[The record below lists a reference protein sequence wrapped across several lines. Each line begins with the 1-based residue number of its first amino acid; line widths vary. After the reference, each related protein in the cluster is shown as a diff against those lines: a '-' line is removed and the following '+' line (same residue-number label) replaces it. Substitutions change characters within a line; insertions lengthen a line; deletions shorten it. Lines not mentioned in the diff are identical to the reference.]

1 MKGVSASCFLGFIAL
16 FLIAVDVS
24 RAWTFSVNP
33 NRVIAYGKHHILF
46 TLNGIFPLSPFFSFY
61 HVTEPNSPTFFG
73 NETDYFKILTMDD
86 NSVLIGAKNNV
97 YNLSLTRLNENR
109 DNRIEW
115 TSSEAHREMCVLK
128 GKNNSDCQNYIR
140 IYARVADQQIMLCGT
155 NSFKPMCRYYKL
167 NVIKSDGSLFE
178 MKQEFEG
185 EGWCQ
190 IMWKFKLHYVIEGS
204 RDNRITIEA
213 LH

>member
-1 MKGVSASCFLGFIAL
+1 
-16 FLIAVDVS
+16 
-24 RAWTFSVNP
+24 
-33 NRVIAYGKHHILF
+33 
-46 TLNGIFPLSPFFSFY
+46 
-61 HVTEPNSPTFFG
+61 
-73 NETDYFKILTMDD
+73 
-86 NSVLIGAKNNV
+86 VLIGAKNNV
-97 YNLSLTRLNENR
+97 YNLSLSRLNENR

-167 NVIKSDGSLFE
+167 NAVKSDGSLFE

-185 EGWCQ
+185 EG
-190 IMWKFKLHYVIEGS
+190 
-204 RDNRITIEA
+204 
-213 LH
+213 

>member
-1 MKGVSASCFLGFIAL
+1 MLFGFYHIM
-16 FLIAVDVS
+16 
-24 RAWTFSVNP
+24 P
-33 NRVIAYGKHHILF
+33 NRSRCLSCMDIFRQPKPGHRKWYGLNFSRILRFFAYPFLFFRHIAD
-46 TLNGIFPLSPFFSFY
+46 
-61 HVTEPNSPTFFG
+61 PNDPTFFG
-73 NETDYFKILTMDD
+73 NGSDYFKILTIDD

-140 IYARVADQQIMLCGT
+140 IYARVADQQVMLCGT

-167 NVIKSDGSLFE
+167 NAITSDGSLFE

-185 EGWCQ
+185 EG
-190 IMWKFKLHYVIEGS
+190 
-204 RDNRITIEA
+204 
-213 LH
+213 

>member
-1 MKGVSASCFLGFIAL
+1 ML
-16 FLIAVDVS
+16 FGL
-24 RAWTFSVNP
+24 
-33 NRVIAYGKHHILF
+33 YHILSNRRRQQSMDVF
-46 TLNGIFPLSPFFSFY
+46 RQSQPGHRLRYGRCFSQCAISLSSFLSA
-61 HVTEPNSPTFFG
+61 EPNSPTFFG
-73 NETDYFKILTMDD
+73 NETDYFKILTIND

-97 YNLSLTRLNENR
+97 YNLSLSRLNENR

-167 NVIKSDGSLFE
+167 NAVKSDGSLFE

-185 EGWCQ
+185 EG
-190 IMWKFKLHYVIEGS
+190 
-204 RDNRITIEA
+204 
-213 LH
+213 

>member
-1 MKGVSASCFLGFIAL
+1 MLFGTYRIMCRRQQSMDVFRQPQPGHRLRYVSHFLHTWCAFL
-16 FLIAVDVS
+16 YPPVLSLIA
-24 RAWTFSVNP
+24 
-33 NRVIAYGKHHILF
+33 
-46 TLNGIFPLSPFFSFY
+46 
-61 HVTEPNSPTFFG
+61 EPNSPTFFG
-73 NETDYFKILTMDD
+73 NETDYFKILTIDET
-86 NSVLIGAKNNV
+86 SVLIGAKNNV

-167 NVIKSDGSLFE
+167 NAIKSDGSLFE

-185 EGWCQ
+185 EG
-190 IMWKFKLHYVIEGS
+190 
-204 RDNRITIEA
+204 
-213 LH
+213 

>member
-1 MKGVSASCFLGFIAL
+1 MG
-16 FLIAVDVS
+16 FLIYPFA
-24 RAWTFSVNP
+24 FLF
-33 NRVIAYGKHHILF
+33 HHI
-46 TLNGIFPLSPFFSFY
+46 
-61 HVTEPNSPTFFG
+61 TEPNSPTFFG
-73 NETDYFKILTMDD
+73 NESDYFKILTIDD
-86 NSVLIGAKNNV
+86 NSVLIGAKNNI

-167 NVIKSDGSLFE
+167 NAIKSDGSLFE

-185 EGWCQ
+185 EG
-190 IMWKFKLHYVIEGS
+190 
-204 RDNRITIEA
+204 
-213 LH
+213 